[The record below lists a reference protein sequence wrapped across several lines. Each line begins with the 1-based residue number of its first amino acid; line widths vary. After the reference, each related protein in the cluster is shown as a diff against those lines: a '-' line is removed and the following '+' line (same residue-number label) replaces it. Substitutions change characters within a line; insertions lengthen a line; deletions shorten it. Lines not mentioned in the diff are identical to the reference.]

1 MDVVVP
7 LVLNALTLISILMLV
22 GLGLAIIFGLMNI
35 INLAH
40 GEFVTIGAYT
50 LALVQS
56 LSGNYW
62 LALALAPFVGAAA
75 GLIVERSMIRHL
87 YTRPLATI
95 LATWGLS
102 LVLQQLLQLTFGA
115 APQRVDGP
123 LVGSALVLGIPYPA
137 YRVFLICAA
146 LVIVAACFVIFR
158 WTRFGLDLQA
168 VIQNRDMAEALGID
182 TRRVNAAAFAAGAAL
197 AAVAGVLIAPLT
209 VVIAQMGVNY
219 LARSFFVVIVGGVG
233 SIAGV
238 AAGSGVVGGVE
249 TVLNYQ
255 IPVTVSQA
263 LVLVLAI
270 IIVRFRPRGL
280 VPA

>member
-1 MDVVVP
+1 MEALIP

-22 GLGLAIIFGLMNI
+22 ALGLAIIFGLMNV

-56 LSGNYW
+56 LHGSWW
-62 LALALAPFVGAAA
+62 LALALAPFVGAVI
-75 GLIVERSMIRHL
+75 GLIVERTMIRHL

-102 LVLQQLLQLTFGA
+102 LVLQQLLQVLFGA
-115 APQRVDGP
+115 APQRVDSP
-123 LVGSALVLGIPYPA
+123 LEGSASVFGVAYPA
-137 YRVFLICAA
+137 YRLLLITAA
-146 LVIVAACFVIFR
+146 LAIVAGCFAVFR
-158 WTRFGLDLQA
+158 WTRFGLDLRA
-168 VIQNRDMAEALGID
+168 VIQNRDMAEALGIN
-182 TRRVNAAAFAAGAAL
+182 TQRVYAIAFSAGAGI

-233 SIAGV
+233 SIGGV
-238 AAGSGVVGGVE
+238 AAGSAVVGGTE

-255 IPVTVSQA
+255 IPVTISQA
-263 LVLVLAI
+263 LVLALAI
-270 IIVRFRPRGL
+270 VIVRFRPRGL

>member
-1 MDVVVP
+1 MSTAIP
-7 LVLNALTLISILMLV
+7 LILNALTLISILMLV
-22 GLGLAIIFGLMNI
+22 GLGLAIIFGLMNV

-56 LSGNYW
+56 LGGSYW
-62 LALALAPFVGAAA
+62 LALVLAPFVGAAA
-75 GLIVERSMIRHL
+75 GYVIERLMIRSL
-87 YTRPLATI
+87 YAKPIATI

-102 LVLQQLLQLTFGA
+102 LVLQQLIQLSFGA
-115 APQRVDGP
+115 APQRVAGP
-123 LVGSALVLGIPYPA
+123 FEGSVDLLGATYPA
-137 YRVFLICAA
+137 YRLFL
-146 LVIVAACFVIFR
+146 IVAAMSIVVGCALLFKK
-158 WTRFGLDLQA
+158 TRFGLDLRA
-168 VIQNRDMAEALGID
+168 VIQNREMASALGIS
-182 TRRVNAAAFAAGAAL
+182 TERVQSLAFAAGAAL

-238 AAGSGVVGGVE
+238 GAGSAVVGGVE
-249 TVLNYQ
+249 TVLSYQ
-255 IPVTVSQA
+255 IPATVAQA

-270 IIVRFRPRGL
+270 VIVRFRPRGL